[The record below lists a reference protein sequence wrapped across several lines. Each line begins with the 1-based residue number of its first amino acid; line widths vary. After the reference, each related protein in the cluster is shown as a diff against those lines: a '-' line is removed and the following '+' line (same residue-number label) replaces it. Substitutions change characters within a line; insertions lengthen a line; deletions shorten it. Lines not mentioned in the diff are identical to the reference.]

1 MWQEVARLARED
13 GVTVF
18 LTTQYLEEADALA
31 DRIGIID
38 LGKIV
43 AAGTPD
49 ALKAEI
55 GRPTLE
61 VVPAERDRRDAVA
74 AVLARFGQAVA
85 APPGTAAVRLEHGT
99 EDLSAVVRALDAEDL
114 ALETFQL
121 HAPTLDDVF
130 LARTGRKL
138 DPSEESG
145 EHPAVTEP
153 VA

>member
-43 AAGTPD
+43 AAGTPEE
-49 ALKAEI
+49 LKAEI

-61 VVPAERDRRDAVA
+61 VVPAGATGATRWRPCSSASASRSPRRP
-74 AVLARFGQAVA
+74 
-85 APPGTAAVRLEHGT
+85 APPPCGSSTGPRTSGG
-99 EDLSAVVRALDAEDL
+99 RARARRRGPHARD
-114 ALETFQL
+114 FQL

-138 DPSEESG
+138 EGGEESG
-145 EHPAVTEP
+145 EHRDPAP